1 MPIILFHGNGLTAIS
16 RAVSQFRSKFDSL
29 AISDFNGK
37 NQSFEQVLMALGTI
51 DLFSNAR
58 LVILENFSEKTD
70 LSLIQTDDKTTV
82 LIRSQKALGAASIL
96 LKSAKSI
103 GAQIQEFSEADEIS
117 IFPFLDL
124 LGDKK
129 QLAYVQLEKVY
140 VEYGSQYILTMLYYF
155 YRRML
160 VIPKKTPSFALQK
173 LERQKQNFPKEIIQQ
188 LYQFTLEIDFKIKS
202 GLIDEKIGLLL
213 IIERIL
219 KD

>member
-173 LERQKQNFPKEIIQQ
+173 LERQKQNFSKEIIQQ